1 MLTQVLTL
9 WWRRSVVLT
18 ALAATLSWALLVE
31 ALWNFLVDTP
41 PHRDELHRWGVVVCS
56 NPVDETWRIRG
67 ICIVNFPPFSSVLI
81 ETEMSSF
88 SIFSSNSYRK
98 KWKYCI
104 TNRLSLTFMVFIKV
118 HIELRNKNEENVIS
132 YSQKKKI
139 KNKFQIIAICFF
151 PTLYLVS
158 RYIEVDAEFI

>member
-1 MLTQVLTL
+1 MVEKICCPDGFNCDAQLSSPRWGTL
-9 WWRRSVVLT
+9 E
-18 ALAATLSWALLVE
+18 LLGGY
-31 ALWNFLVDTP
+31 AP
-41 PHRDELHRWGVVVCS
+41 SPRQGELHRWGVVVCS

-98 KWKYCI
+98 KWKYWI
-104 TNRLSLTFMVFIKV
+104 RNRLSLTFMVFIKV
-118 HIELRNKNEENVIS
+118 HIELRNKNDENVIS

-139 KNKFQIIAICFF
+139 KNISCQ
-151 PTLYLVS
+151 
-158 RYIEVDAEFI
+158 